1 MHGSLP
7 LRCNRQPGSIAK
19 ENELSTRRQWLR
31 AVAVSGAL
39 PLAACGSQ
47 AAYEQAARATWHL
60 PQTLPVE
67 TAAVRRELVRCAT
80 LAPSSH
86 NTQCWKFR
94 VGERGIDILADL
106 SRRCPVVDPDDHH
119 LYVSLGCA
127 AENLVLAA
135 AHHGLHAEARFA
147 PATGIRVALEATAA
161 STSPLYAAIAQ
172 RQSTRGDY
180 DGRPLAADELRLL
193 EAAGSGRG
201 THVMLLTAKPAMEQ
215 VLEQVV
221 AGNTVQLKDKAFVD
235 ELKAWIRFN
244 GDEAVRRGDGLYAAS
259 SGNPTAPRWL
269 GTHLFDWFATAEG
282 ENDKY
287 RRQIRSSAGLAVFFS
302 DADDAAHW
310 VEVGRCCE
318 RFALQAAALDI
329 RTAYVNQPVEVA
341 ALRPQLAA
349 LLGIGTR
356 RPDLVVRFGRGPRL
370 PVSLRRPLA
379 AVIDGI

>member
-1 MHGSLP
+1 VP
-7 LRCNRQPGSIAK
+7 
-19 ENELSTRRQWLR
+19 TRRQWLK
-31 AVAVSGAL
+31 AVAATGTA
-39 PLAACGSQ
+39 PLAACG
-47 AAYEQAARATWHL
+47 APDAYEQAAHATWHPSDPL
-60 PQTLPVE
+60 PAQ
-67 TAAVRRELVRCAT
+67 ASAVRRELVRCAT

-94 VGERGIDILADL
+94 IGERGIDILADL

-119 LYVSLGCA
+119 LHVSLGCA

-135 AHHGLHAEARFA
+135 AHHGLHAEARFE
-147 PATGIRVALEATAA
+147 PATGIRLALEKATA
-161 STSPLYAAIAQ
+161 STSALYAAIPQ

-201 THVMLLTAKPAMEQ
+201 ARVMLLTARPVMEQ
-215 VLEQVV
+215 VLELVV
-221 AGNTVQLKDKAFVD
+221 AGNTAQFADKAFVE
-235 ELKAWIRFN
+235 ELKAWIRFD

-269 GTHLFDWFATAEG
+269 GPHLFDWFVTADG
-282 ENDKY
+282 ENDKV

-329 RTAYVNQPVEVA
+329 RTAYLNQPVEVA
-341 ALRPQLAA
+341 ALRPRLAT
-349 LLGIGTR
+349 LLGIGAR

-379 AVIDGI
+379 AVIDAT

>member
-1 MHGSLP
+1 
-7 LRCNRQPGSIAK
+7 
-19 ENELSTRRQWLR
+19 
-31 AVAVSGAL
+31 
-39 PLAACGSQ
+39 
-47 AAYEQAARATWHL
+47 
-60 PQTLPVE
+60 
-67 TAAVRRELVRCAT
+67 
-80 LAPSSH
+80 
-86 NTQCWKFR
+86 
-94 VGERGIDILADL
+94 
-106 SRRCPVVDPDDHH
+106 
-119 LYVSLGCA
+119 
-127 AENLVLAA
+127 
-135 AHHGLHAEARFA
+135 
-147 PATGIRVALEATAA
+147 
-161 STSPLYAAIAQ
+161 
-172 RQSTRGDY
+172 
-180 DGRPLAADELRLL
+180 
-193 EAAGSGRG
+193 
-201 THVMLLTAKPAMEQ
+201 MLLTAKPAMEQ

>member
-1 MHGSLP
+1 M
-7 LRCNRQPGSIAK
+7 A
-19 ENELSTRRQWLR
+19 
-31 AVAVSGAL
+31 ASGTA
-39 PLAACGSQ
+39 PLAACGAQDAYAQ
-47 AAYEQAARATWHL
+47 AVQATWTL
-60 PQTLPVE
+60 PDQLPVE
-67 TAAVRRELVRCAT
+67 AAAVRRELVRCAT

-94 VGERGIDILADL
+94 IGEHGIDILADR

-135 AHHGLHAEARFA
+135 AQHGLHAAARFE
-147 PATGIRVALEATAA
+147 PAIGIRVALEPAPA
-161 STSPLYAAIAQ
+161 SRSALYAAIPQ

-180 DGRPLAADELRLL
+180 DGRPLASAELRLL

-201 THVMLLTAKPAMEQ
+201 TQVMLLTERPAMEQ
-215 VLEQVV
+215 VLELAV
-221 AGNTVQLKDKAFVD
+221 AGNAAQFADRAFVA
-235 ELKAWIRFN
+235 ELKAWIRFS
-244 GDEAVRRGDGLYAAS
+244 GDEAVRQGDGLYAAS

-269 GTHLFDWFATAEG
+269 GTHLFDGFVTADG
-282 ENDKY
+282 ENDKL

-329 RTAYVNQPVEVA
+329 RTAFVNQPVEVA
-341 ALRPQLAA
+341 ALRPRLAA
-349 LLGIGTR
+349 LLGIGAR

-370 PVSLRRPLA
+370 PPSLRRPVA
-379 AVIDGI
+379 AVIV

>member
-1 MHGSLP
+1 MP
-7 LRCNRQPGSIAK
+7 
-19 ENELSTRRQWLR
+19 TRRECLQ
-31 AVAVSGAL
+31 AVAAGAAA
-39 PLAACGSQ
+39 PLAACGAQ
-47 AAYEQAARATWHL
+47 DAYEQAARATWRMPEARPDAL
-60 PQTLPVE
+60 PAEP
-67 TAAVRRELVRCAT
+67 AVVARELVRCAT

-86 NTQCWKFR
+86 NTQCWTFR
-94 VGERGIDILADL
+94 IGDRGIHILADR
-106 SRRCPVVDPDDHH
+106 SRRCPAVDPDDHH
-119 LYVSLGCA
+119 LHVSLGCA

-135 AHHGLHAEARFA
+135 AHHGLHAEARFE
-147 PATGIRVALEATAA
+147 PATGIHVALEAATA
-161 STSPLYAAIAQ
+161 STSALYAAIPQ

-193 EAAGSGRG
+193 EAAGSGQG
-201 THVMLLTAKPAMEQ
+201 THVLLLTAKPAMEQ
-215 VLEQVV
+215 VLDLVV
-221 AGNTVQLKDKAFVD
+221 AGNTVQLKDPAFVD
-235 ELKAWIRFN
+235 ELKAWIRFD

-269 GTHLFDWFATAEG
+269 GTRLFDWFVTADS

-310 VEVGRCCE
+310 VEVGRCFE

-329 RTAYVNQPVEVA
+329 RTAHLNQPVEVP

-370 PVSLRRPLA
+370 PPSLRRPVA
-379 AVIDGI
+379 AVLA